1 MFVNLKWK
9 IPLILTVIFGAAL
22 LTYPL
27 EERIA
32 LGLDLQGGM
41 HLVLEVQAEK
51 AVEVSLDRISDDIRR
66 DVEAEDIEIDRVFS
80 SFENKT
86 VVVSLVDNLD
96 LEQVENDCSLFD

>member
-9 IPLILTVIFGAAL
+9 IPLILAVIFGAAL
-22 LTYPL
+22 LAYPL

-66 DVEAEDIEIDRVFS
+66 DV
-80 SFENKT
+80 
-86 VVVSLVDNLD
+86 
-96 LEQVENDCSLFD
+96 

>member
-22 LTYPL
+22 LAYPL

-86 VVVSLVDNLD
+86 NIPVLNISRNYIF
-96 LEQVENDCSLFD
+96 SSRK